1 MTSHLSVAE
10 ISSDNYYQREDSFF
24 TITCRFIGSETPLHV
39 TWSRDINS
47 KTEEISDQLN
57 FVEIFEGKEAVLK
70 KYQPV
75 MEDSGTYTCRFRMLG
90 RSEKQPFAGIG
101 IRGPR

>member
-1 MTSHLSVAE
+1 MAK

-57 FVEIFEGKEAVLK
+57 FEEIFDGKEAVLR

-75 MEDSGTYTCRFRMLG
+75 MEDSGTYMCRFGMGSRLD
-90 RSEKQPFAGIG
+90 KQPLAEID
-101 IRGPR
+101 IQGPRKY